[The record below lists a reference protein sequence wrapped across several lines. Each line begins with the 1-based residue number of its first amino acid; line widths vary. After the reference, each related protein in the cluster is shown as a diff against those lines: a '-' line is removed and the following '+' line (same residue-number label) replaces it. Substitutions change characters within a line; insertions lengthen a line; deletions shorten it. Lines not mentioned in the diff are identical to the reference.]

1 MLKVASLKHRARCD
15 GLSGR
20 FGLAGLTIVTTIV
33 TTIVLMFVLMCP
45 ISLAHAH
52 SSGTR
57 IGYVDMKRLF
67 DSAPQV
73 MAAREALDQE
83 FRPRNEALLA
93 DEVRLENLH
102 QSLAQAR
109 DLDSETRF
117 DMERQA
123 RNLGRSIDRRR
134 EDLSEELRFR
144 TNAEKKALE
153 ETIEVAVR
161 QVAEEGGY
169 ALVLTSPVAYASAS
183 IDITDLILDWLESDF
198 PARQRNQR

>member
-1 MLKVASLKHRARCD
+1 MLKVASLKHQARPD
-15 GLSGR
+15 GLRGR
-20 FGLAGLTIVTTIV
+20 FGPACLMIGSLCLA
-33 TTIVLMFVLMCP
+33 
-45 ISLAHAH
+45 SLGFAE
-52 SSGTR
+52 SVGTR

-73 MAAREALDQE
+73 VAAREALDHE

-93 DEVRLENLH
+93 DEVRLENMH
-102 QSLAQAR
+102 RSLAAEAR
-109 DLDSETRF
+109 ELDAEARF
-117 DMERQA
+117 DMEREA
-123 RNLGRSIDRRR
+123 RNLSRSIDRRR

-153 ETIEVAVR
+153 ETIEVAVQ

-183 IDITDLILDWLESDF
+183 IDITDLILDWLENDF
-198 PARQRNQR
+198 PAPQRGQR